1 HTANTLE
8 NFKIEIPKYLKY
20 YNTERLH
27 MGINYQT
34 PQEVLQG
41 S

>member
-1 HTANTLE
+1 ANTLE

-34 PQEVLQG
+34 PQEVLQR